1 MIPRA
6 VSASLVTFEREIYDY
21 RKNLFLFALRN
32 LVQPFF
38 FVLVIGIGLGSMV
51 SLPGRESYLSFMMPG
66 ILMMCVVQVCYQ
78 HFSSEIWMSK
88 NHEGYLELLT
98 MTAPIKPHEA
108 VAGYLLTGIVVA
120 FFAVLCFLLPV
131 WLFLPGFK
139 ISLAALIL
147 FTIGLALFFTSAGI
161 VVGVTLLDP
170 HNLST
175 VSIFVT
181 MPLTYLCGVFF
192 PLDMYPQPVR
202 MLIEAIPLTQAI
214 EGLRSESFP
223 LFEIAFV
230 WAAAALAVAVAVR
243 IFERNMRL

>member
-21 RKNLFLFALRN
+21 RKNLFYFALRN
-32 LVQPFF
+32 LVQPVF
-38 FVLVIGIGLGSMV
+38 FVLVIGVGLGSMV
-51 SLPGRESYLSFMMPG
+51 NMPGRESYLSFMLPG
-66 ILMMCVVQVCYQ
+66 ILMMSVVQVTYQ

-98 MTAPIKPHEA
+98 MTAPIRPGEA

-131 WLFLPGFK
+131 WLFLPGFR
-139 ISLAALIL
+139 ISLAALVL

-161 VVGVTLLDP
+161 VVGVKVLDP
-170 HNLST
+170 HNLTT

-192 PLDMYPQPVR
+192 PLDMYPQPARV
-202 MLIEAIPLTQAI
+202 LVELIPLTQAI
-214 EGLRSESFP
+214 EGLRGEAFP
-223 LFEIAFV
+223 FVEIGYV
-230 WAAAALAVAVAVR
+230 WAAAAVAVVFAVR
-243 IFERNMRL
+243 MFEKNMHL

>member
-1 MIPRA
+1 
-6 VSASLVTFEREIYDY
+6 
-21 RKNLFLFALRN
+21 
-32 LVQPFF
+32 
-38 FVLVIGIGLGSMV
+38 GSMV

-98 MTAPIKPHEA
+98 MAAPINPREA

-120 FFAVLCFLLPV
+120 FFAVSCFLLPV
-131 WLFLPGFK
+131 WLFLPGFQ

-147 FTIGLALFFTSAGI
+147 FTIGLAIFFTSAGI
-161 VVGVTLLDP
+161 VVGVSVLDP
-170 HNLST
+170 HNLTT

-202 MLIEAIPLTQAI
+202 VLIGAIPLTQAI
-214 EGLRSESFP
+214 EGLRSGTFP
-223 LFEIAFV
+223 LSEVAYV
-230 WAAAALAVAVAVR
+230 LAMAALAM
-243 IFERNMRL
+243 IFAARCFEKNMHL

>member
-32 LVQPFF
+32 LIQPFF

-51 SLPGRESYLSFMMPG
+51 SLPGRESYLSFMIPG

-98 MTAPIKPHEA
+98 MTAPIKPREA

-131 WLFLPGFK
+131 WLFLSGFH
-139 ISLAALIL
+139 ISLVALIL

-161 VVGVTLLDP
+161 IVGVTVRHP
-170 HNLST
+170 HNLTT
-175 VSIFVT
+175 VSLFIT
-181 MPLTYLCGVFF
+181 MPLTYLCGVFI
-192 PLDMYPQPVR
+192 PTEMYPKAAR
-202 MLIEAIPLTQAI
+202 MLIEIIPLTQAI
-214 EGLRSESFP
+214 EGLRNGGVP
-223 LFEIAFV
+223 IFEIAYV
-230 WAAAALAVAVAVR
+230 WAAAALAVIGAVR
-243 IFERNMRL
+243 CFEKNMHL

>member
-21 RKNLFLFALRN
+21 RKNLFYFALRN
-32 LVQPFF
+32 LVQPVF
-38 FVLVIGIGLGSMV
+38 FVLVIGVGLGSMV
-51 SLPGRESYLSFMMPG
+51 NMPGRESYLSFMLPG
-66 ILMMCVVQVCYQ
+66 ILMMSVVQVTYQ

-98 MTAPIKPHEA
+98 MTAPIRPGEA

-131 WLFLPGFK
+131 WLFLPGFR
-139 ISLAALIL
+139 ISLAALVL

-161 VVGVTLLDP
+161 VVGVKVLDP
-170 HNLST
+170 HNLTT

-192 PLDMYPQPVR
+192 PLDMYPQPARV
-202 MLIEAIPLTQAI
+202 LVELIPLTQAI
-214 EGLRSESFP
+214 EGLRGGAFP
-223 LFEIAFV
+223 FVEIGYV
-230 WAAAALAVAVAVR
+230 WAAAAVAVVFAVR
-243 IFERNMRL
+243 MFEKNMHL

>member
-1 MIPRA
+1 MIPRS

-21 RKNLFLFALRN
+21 RKNILFFALRN
-32 LVQPFF
+32 LLQPVF
-38 FVLVIGIGLGSMV
+38 FVMVIGVGLGSMV
-51 SLPGRESYLSFMMPG
+51 KMPGREPYLQFMLPG

-98 MTAPIKPHEA
+98 MAAPIRPREA
-108 VAGYLLTGIVVA
+108 VAGYLLAGIVIA

-131 WLFLPGFK
+131 WLFLPGFH
-139 ISLAALIL
+139 ISLSALIL

-161 VVGVTLLDP
+161 VVGVSVLDP
-170 HNLST
+170 HNLAT

-192 PLDMYPQPVR
+192 PTDMYPQPLRV
-202 MLIEAIPLTQAI
+202 LIEAIPLTQAI
-214 EGLRSESFP
+214 EGLRSGTFP

-230 WAAAALAVAVAVR
+230 WAAAAMAAFSAAV
-243 IFERNMRL
+243 IFERKMRL

>member
-21 RKNLFLFALRN
+21 RKNIFYFALRN
-32 LVQPFF
+32 LIQPVF
-38 FVLVIGIGLGSMV
+38 FVLGIGVGLGSMV
-51 SLPGRESYLSFMMPG
+51 NMPGQSSYLQFMLPGV
-66 ILMMCVVQVCYQ
+66 LMMCVVQVCYQ

-98 MTAPIKPHEA
+98 MAAPIKPHEA
-108 VAGYLLTGIVVA
+108 VAGYLLTGIVIA

-131 WLFLPGFK
+131 WLFLPGFQ
-139 ISLAALIL
+139 ISLSALVL

-161 VVGVTLLDP
+161 VVGVSVLDP
-170 HNLST
+170 HNLAT

-214 EGLRSESFP
+214 EGLRSGTFP

-230 WAAAALAVAVAVR
+230 WAAAALAVIFAAR
-243 IFERNMRL
+243 MFERNMHL

>member
-6 VSASLVTFEREIYDY
+6 VLASFVTFEREIYDY

-32 LVQPFF
+32 LIQPVF
-38 FVLVIGIGLGSMV
+38 FVLVIGVGLGSLV
-51 SLPGRESYLSFMMPG
+51 NLPGRESYLSFMMPG

-98 MTAPIKPHEA
+98 MAAPIKPHEA

-131 WLFLPGFK
+131 WLFLPGFH
-139 ISLAALIL
+139 ISFSALIL

-161 VVGVTLLDP
+161 VVGVTVLDP
-170 HNLST
+170 HNLTT

-202 MLIEAIPLTQAI
+202 MLIEIIPLTQAI
-214 EGLRSESFP
+214 EGLRAGGVP

-230 WAAAALAVAVAVR
+230 WISAILSVIVAANM
-243 IFERNMRL
+243 FEKHMHL